1 MKNISKQYADLL
13 EGKMSRDNFVRN
25 CRQQFPQFVSPV
37 TSVDDAIKILKSK
50 RIIAE
55 SISENTDYKDPYVK
69 GYIDNENGISLKDCP
84 YDERAAAALWK
95 NGWMDAETEKQMDHD
110 EDTYNRET
118 GGYGDLY
125 KENENNDRRDLDPRV
140 YRLKNQFTPVQ
151 LTNYLL
157 KQGMQKWGNIDNVV
171 KFVQKIFPALEY
183 DEILDMINTHKKA
196 GSPTFDVTDDL
207 PFFENKKKSLKE
219 AAEKTEGK
227 YKEATGKDEYGRFAD
242 LDNVNFTTFLRAVAF
257 EVSKDPVADD
267 SKLPAI
273 MEKVAKAMKKDPMA
287 YRDLVISNTEE
298 IAKQDATRKMKEV
311 KPGNMVDKD
320 NGMQEIKGQEKYKAD
335 SAPKTEYKKGKPE
348 GVKEMGITPKKA
360 PGITDVMDMPGKEKV
375 IDQLKEALK
384 KSLNED
390 THHNYTPGKEIETPK
405 GVGVVKG
412 VMGGT
417 ITVELT
423 NGELVDYQIN
433 MLDAIVAKKQR
444 DDAFGSMPDLGGAGQ
459 KWLSNQIKENE
470 QDIEQQLID
479 ALRSHDWYYQMSDD
493 PRWWEAGNDEAM
505 AIRALMKKLP
515 QDRAEQLYKMYDP
528 REKRNEST
536 KKADKYSK
544 LKEYLKKA
552 IKKEAVKFKAGG
564 ETIFTN
570 NQEAG
575 SKEAEF
581 KKAGVKY
588 TKSNV

>member
-1 MKNISKQYADLL
+1 
-13 EGKMSRDNFVRN
+13 
-25 CRQQFPQFVSPV
+25 
-37 TSVDDAIKILKSK
+37 
-50 RIIAE
+50 
-55 SISENTDYKDPYVK
+55 
-69 GYIDNENGISLKDCP
+69 
-84 YDERAAAALWK
+84 
-95 NGWMDAETEKQMDHD
+95 
-110 EDTYNRET
+110 
-118 GGYGDLY
+118 
-125 KENENNDRRDLDPRV
+125 
-140 YRLKNQFTPVQ
+140 
-151 LTNYLL
+151 
-157 KQGMQKWGNIDNVV
+157 
-171 KFVQKIFPALEY
+171 
-183 DEILDMINTHKKA
+183 MINTHKQA
-196 GSPTFDVTDDL
+196 GSPTYNYNDDL
-207 PFFENKKKSLKE
+207 PFFESKKKSLKE

-227 YKEATGKDEYGRFAD
+227 YKEVTGKDEYGRFAD

-298 IAKQDATRKMKEV
+298 IAKQDETLKMKEV

-375 IDQLKEALK
+375 LDQLKEALK

-444 DDAFGSMPDLGGAGQ
+444 DDTFGSLPDLGGAGQ

-479 ALRSHDWYYQMSDD
+479 ALRSHDWHYQMSDD